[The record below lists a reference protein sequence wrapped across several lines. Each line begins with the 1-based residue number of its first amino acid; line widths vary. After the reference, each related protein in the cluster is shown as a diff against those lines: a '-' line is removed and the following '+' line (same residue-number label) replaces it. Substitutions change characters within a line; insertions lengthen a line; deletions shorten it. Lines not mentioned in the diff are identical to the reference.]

1 VTSCLLWLAPGQNHS
16 LSLSLTNKKKDK
28 QMTKSKLTT
37 SEQFELKT
45 PPASRNGYK
54 LGVPTMSEFIA
65 FLNAN
70 EGVWALFHTYP
81 NKQSGYQRASDNR
94 KKYGDAY
101 EFVARHDENGTSV
114 YGKKNLV
121 F

>member
-1 VTSCLLWLAPGQNHS
+1 
-16 LSLSLTNKKKDK
+16 
-28 QMTKSKLTT
+28 MTKPKST
-37 SEQFELKT
+37 SSEPFELKA
-45 PPASRNGYK
+45 PPASRNGYRM
-54 LGVPTMSEFIA
+54 GVPTMSEFIA

-70 EGVWALFHTYP
+70 EGVWALFHTYT

-94 KKYGDAY
+94 KKYGDGY
-101 EFVARHDENGTSV
+101 EFVARQDENGTSV

>member
-1 VTSCLLWLAPGQNHS
+1 MPKHRSAKPGA
-16 LSLSLTNKKKDK
+16 
-28 QMTKSKLTT
+28 
-37 SEQFELKT
+37 FELKP
-45 PPASRNGYK
+45 PPASRNGYRI
-54 LGVPTMSEFIA
+54 GVPTMPEFIA

-70 EGVWALFHTYP
+70 EGVWALFHTYS

-94 KKYGDAY
+94 KKYGSEY
-101 EFVARHDENGTSV
+101 QFVARQDENGTSV

>member
-1 VTSCLLWLAPGQNHS
+1 VIIYLSPLTPPF
-16 LSLSLTNKKKDK
+16 LSLSHSLTNNKKEIT
-28 QMTKSKLTT
+28 MTKIKTAKT
-37 SEQFELKT
+37 EGFELKT
-45 PPASRNGYK
+45 PPASRNGYRM
-54 LGVPTMSEFIA
+54 GVPTMTEFIA

-70 EGVWALFHTYP
+70 EGVWALFHTYT
-81 NKQSGYQRASDNR
+81 NKQSGYQRASDSR

>member
-1 VTSCLLWLAPGQNHS
+1 MIIYLLRLAPPHS
-16 LSLSLTNKKKDK
+16 LSLSHSLTNNKKEIT
-28 QMTKSKLTT
+28 MTKIKPAKT
-37 SEQFELKT
+37 EGFELKT
-45 PPASRNGYK
+45 PPASRNGYRM
-54 LGVPTMSEFIA
+54 GVPTMTEFIA

-70 EGVWALFHTYP
+70 EGIWALFHTYE
-81 NKQSGYQRASDNR
+81 NKQSGYQRASDSR

>member
-1 VTSCLLWLAPGQNHS
+1 
-16 LSLSLTNKKKDK
+16 
-28 QMTKSKLTT
+28 MTKSKLAS
-37 SEQFELKT
+37 SELFELKA

-54 LGVPTMSEFIA
+54 MGVPTMSEFIA

-70 EGVWALFHTYP
+70 EGVWALFHTYE

-94 KKYGDAY
+94 KKYGNGY
-101 EFVARHDENGTSV
+101 EFVARQDENGTSV